1 MHDAG
6 GLDIEMLCRNSYACR
21 IRWTPMNGELK
32 LNDKGITCT
41 IIEIQKIT
49 TILIQSKILLLIR
62 DRGMPKA

>member
-1 MHDAG
+1 
-6 GLDIEMLCRNSYACR
+6 
-21 IRWTPMNGELK
+21 MNGEQK
-32 LNDKGITCT
+32 VNGKRITCI

>member
-1 MHDAG
+1 
-6 GLDIEMLCRNSYACR
+6 
-21 IRWTPMNGELK
+21 MNGELK